1 MPESRRAWK
10 EDDVAK
16 LKAMAGKVPGER
28 IAAELNRTLGAVAVK
43 ACELELSLRTKR
55 RGVRGAADADGAM
68 AGSVSQSPRI
78 GSPSIAD
85 RPSIGYRESKRR
97 AVAVPT
103 PRRLFHVQLLHNF
116 RTAGPNRGRHVGPLH

>member
-16 LKAMAGKVPGER
+16 LKAMAGKVPAVR

-55 RGVRGAADADGAM
+55 RGGRRGADADGAM
-68 AGSVSQSPRI
+68 AESVS
-78 GSPSIAD
+78 
-85 RPSIGYRESKRR
+85 
-97 AVAVPT
+97 
-103 PRRLFHVQLLHNF
+103 
-116 RTAGPNRGRHVGPLH
+116 